1 MGERYYTSAIMQDCE
16 EIKIIKPAPDDKLV
30 TKILVSWFN
39 LSQPKW
45 RKVLEKAV
53 LVFFVAV
60 TIYSFFVPQLPLFT
74 WLALTGAF
82 VSLALSWLYVPF
94 LVRSA
99 LSANKKVPLYYKE
112 KNYDFFA
119 DHLVFYGEGIDA
131 INVPYSSFSVIYKTD
146 VALLFVFQ
154 KKLVFWLAL
163 EQFSPEQ
170 LESLERRFVAQQV
183 KFEQVGK

>member
-1 MGERYYTSAIMQDCE
+1 MQDSE
-16 EIKIIKPAPDDKLV
+16 EIKIIKLVPDDKLA

-45 RKVLEKAV
+45 RKALEKGV
-53 LVFFVAV
+53 LIFFVSV
-60 TIYSFFVPQLPLFT
+60 TVYSFFVSQLPLFT
-74 WLALTGAF
+74 WFALTGALI
-82 VSLALSWLYVPF
+82 SMALSWLYVPF
-94 LVRSA
+94 LVRTA
-99 LSANKKVPLYYKE
+99 LSANKKSPLYYKE

-163 EQFSPEQ
+163 EQFSAEQ
-170 LESLERRFVAQQV
+170 LESLERRFKAQQV
-183 KFEQVGK
+183 QYVTIGK

>member
-1 MGERYYTSAIMQDCE
+1 MQDSE
-16 EIKIIKPAPDDKLV
+16 EIKIIKSAPDDKLA

-45 RKVLEKAV
+45 RKVLEKVV
-53 LVFFVAV
+53 LIFFVSV
-60 TIYSFFVPQLPLFT
+60 TVYSFFVPQLPLFT
-74 WLALTGAF
+74 WLALTGAL
-82 VSLALSWLYVPF
+82 VTMALSWLYVPF
-94 LVRSA
+94 LVRTA
-99 LSANKKVPLYYKE
+99 LSANKKVPLYYKK

-146 VALLFVFQ
+146 EALLFVFQ

-163 EQFSPEQ
+163 DQFSAEQ
-170 LESLERRFVAQQV
+170 LESLERRFEVQQV
-183 KFEQVGK
+183 KYVTTGK